1 MKVNLVD
8 NADKIKAK
16 SLADELKGDWES
28 LSGISLDGETVS
40 LDIIHNPNALMNVI
54 DENNARIA
62 LSDEGVYLCLRL
74 KEKAQIGENISFSPY
89 GSSKTYTV
97 KVIGYNRSVMTESV
111 TMSDTLADKLGID
124 YHITSVYTDKNISD
138 IPSLNIISG
147 KQNQKQ
153 LMDTFNSFVSIM
165 DSMVFILVIAAVILG
180 IVVLY
185 NLGIMSYVERSRE
198 LATLKVLGFKNK
210 NIGKLLI
217 SQNIW
222 LTVIGVIIG
231 LPSGVGVL
239 EWLLAA
245 LAGEYELKLML
256 GPMTYCVSVLL
267 TFGVSL
273 LVGMMVARKNRRI
286 DMVEALKIAE

>member
-1 MKVNLVD
+1 MAIVKFD
-8 NADKIKAK
+8 NV
-16 SLADELKGDWES
+16 
-28 LSGISLDGETVS
+28 T
-40 LDIIHNPNALMNVI
+40 
-54 DENNARIA
+54 
-62 LSDEGVYLCLRL
+62 
-74 KEKAQIGENISFSPY
+74 
-89 GSSKTYTV
+89 KTYTTGEHELKALDHV
-97 KVIGYNRSVMTESV
+97 SF
-111 TMSDTLADKLGID
+111 TLDE
-124 YHITSVYTDKNISD
+124 
-138 IPSLNIISG
+138 G
-147 KQNQKQ
+147 K
-153 LMDTFNSFVSIM
+153 FV
-165 DSMVFILVIAAVILG
+165 VILG
-180 IVVLY
+180 PSGAGKSTLL
-185 NLGIMSYVERSRE
+185 NLLGGLDSPSAGTITVNGKDISKLIDNE

>member
-1 MKVNLVD
+1 M
-8 NADKIKAK
+8 
-16 SLADELKGDWES
+16 
-28 LSGISLDGETVS
+28 
-40 LDIIHNPNALMNVI
+40 
-54 DENNARIA
+54 
-62 LSDEGVYLCLRL
+62 CLRL

-231 LPSGVGVL
+231 LPLGVGVL